1 MDGYPFPGRVIIR
14 VESETTTGTNASPT
28 MSGPPPETIDL
39 STRQRALLE
48 QLRQRQ
54 TAPQRLVR
62 RVLILLALAANP
74 CLQVTARDLG
84 LNRISVRLWRDR
96 WRAAAEALAQ
106 AENDNLSDQQLLGL
120 IIEILGDA
128 PRPGGPATF
137 TPEQIVQIVAVACE
151 PPEKSGRPISH
162 WTHRELADEVKKRQI
177 VKDIAP
183 RTVGRYLKTGR
194 LAAASQSLLAQCQPA

>member
-1 MDGYPFPGRVIIR
+1 
-14 VESETTTGTNASPT
+14 
-28 MSGPPPETIDL
+28 MSGPPPATIDL

-48 QLRQRQ
+48 RLRQRQ
-54 TAPQRLVR
+54 TAPQRLIR
-62 RVLILLALAANP
+62 RVLILLALADNP
-74 CLQVTARDLG
+74 CLKITARGLG

-96 WRAAAEALAQ
+96 WLDAAEALAQ
-106 AENDNLSDQQLLGL
+106 AEKDNLPDPQVLGL
-120 IIEILGDA
+120 IEEILDDA

-151 PPEKSGRPISH
+151 PPENSGRPISH

-183 RTVGRYLKTGR
+183 RSVGRFLKTGR
-194 LAAASQSLLAQCQPA
+194 LAAPSQPLLAQCQPT